1 MIEVVIRF
9 DKAKEVFVVYEPT
22 TDTLMA
28 STNLTEALISLNKF
42 LLDTGMSQVD
52 ILHCP
57 DISYHIDSA
66 TMNSIIEGNMQL
78 LKRLNQAPSGFMLS
92 NRKFG
97 QSMQGPMNSKK
108 DQTFDP
114 TKSGKKKK
122 GGGSGSFSGAT
133 GFKGAFKKFG
143 KNKL

>member
-1 MIEVVIRF
+1 MIEIVIKF
-9 DKAKEVFVVYEPT
+9 DKAKGVFVVYEPA

-28 STNLTEALISLNKF
+28 STNLTEALVSLNKF

-52 ILHCP
+52 LLHCP
-57 DISYHIDSA
+57 NISYHIDSE

-78 LKRLNQAPSGFMLS
+78 LKRLNQAPSGFMIS

-97 QSMQGPMNSKK
+97 QSMQGPTSAKK
-108 DQTFDP
+108 DDP
-114 TKSGKKKK
+114 TKTKKTKN
-122 GGGSGSFSGAT
+122 GGSGTFAGAT

>member
-1 MIEVVIRF
+1 MIEIVIKF
-9 DKAKEVFVVYEPT
+9 DKAKGVFVVYEPA

-28 STNLTEALISLNKF
+28 STNLTEALVSLNKF

-52 ILHCP
+52 LLHCP
-57 DISYHIDSA
+57 NISYHIDSE

-97 QSMQGPMNSKK
+97 QSMQGPTSSKK
-108 DQTFDP
+108 DDP
-114 TKSGKKKK
+114 MKTKKKK
-122 GGGSGSFSGAT
+122 GGSGTFAGAD